1 MMVLL
6 ISPAKGLEKEP
17 LLLSSLKFKI
27 QNITTMREAANT
39 SVLVID
45 DEEMVRDNIEEILLP
60 RKNSPESESVDLA
73 ASILFDAP
81 VKPVLAPRTSNIP
94 NFTVHKASNGMEG
107 LELVKKSVKEGRPY
121 AVIFLDMRMPGWDGM
136 ETAEQIRK
144 YDSKAEI
151 IFVTAFSDRSIDDII
166 ARAGQNVGYHCKPY
180 ASEEITQL
188 ATKAVADYN
197 KLRNL
202 EKLIEAISSISL
214 DEQHLNSLLRNIL
227 DQLASYVETDMALL
241 GKLHANNE
249 YEKIFSIGSIE
260 EKINVDELIARL
272 RAAPVSDEEVMQLDD
287 VVFAKLD
294 NYTIFAVLKKQEKLK
309 TEKLYLLKLFV
320 LNAAKAIHNAEL
332 QEKLMQKEK
341 LSAVGK
347 AVSMMMHDLRSPI
360 KNIKV
365 LTDMMRAEFPQNE
378 YLDMIDECGVQ
389 ASEIFEDFLD
399 FIKETP
405 VKKLPVS
412 IDKIMEEGIKLA
424 EARNTNGQV
433 AIHKNIPAN
442 LVVAGDE
449 SKLKRTIMNLVNNA
463 IDALLDHKII
473 HPRIDISADTGKQV
487 NRLLITIRD
496 NGLGIPNDII
506 KTLFDPFVTKQ
517 KANGTGLGLAIVKQ
531 YVTAHGGEIKVEND
545 DGAVF
550 TISLPMQ

>member
-1 MMVLL
+1 LL
-6 ISPAKGLEKEP
+6 GIPSDL
-17 LLLSSLKFKI
+17 FNKI
-27 QNITTMREAANT
+27 KNKQMKEAANT
-39 SVLVID
+39 AVLVID
-45 DEEMVRDNIEEILLP
+45 DEELVRDNIEEILIP
-60 RKNSPESESVDLA
+60 RKVSDESATLDLA
-73 ASILFDAP
+73 ASVLFDAP
-81 VKPVLAPRTSNIP
+81 TDSVLAPRASNIP
-94 NFTVHKASNGMEG
+94 NFTVHKAANGMEG

-180 ASEEITQL
+180 AAEEITQI
-188 ATKAVADYN
+188 ATKAVSDYN

-202 EKLIEAISSISL
+202 EKLIEVISSISL

-227 DQLASYVETDMALL
+227 DQLATYVETDMALL
-241 GKLHANNE
+241 GKLHDDYV

-260 EKINVDELIARL
+260 EKINLDELIARL
-272 RAAPVSDEEVMQLDD
+272 KVTPLDDEEVVQSDD
-287 VVFAKLD
+287 VIFARLD

-332 QEKLMQKEK
+332 HEKLLRKEK
-341 LSAVGK
+341 LSAIGS
-347 AVSMMMHDLRSPI
+347 AVSMVMHDLRAPI

-365 LTDMMRAEFPQNE
+365 LTDMLRTELPSNE
-378 YLDMIDECGVQ
+378 WLDMIDQCGLQ

-412 IDKIMEEGIKLA
+412 INKVIEEGVKLSA
-424 EARNTNGQV
+424 E
-433 AIHKNIPAN
+433 KNIEN
-442 LVVAGDE
+442 KVIIKNEGQDQLTINGDE
-449 SKLKRTIMNLVNNA
+449 SKLKRSIMNLVSNA
-463 IDALLDHKII
+463 IGALLDSKTNDPCI
-473 HPRIDISADTGKQV
+473 HIKTEKDKASDAV
-487 NRLLITIRD
+487 VITVRD
-496 NGLGIPNDII
+496 NGPGIPQEIL
-506 KTLFDPFVTKQ
+506 KTLFDPFVTK
-517 KANGTGLGLAIVKQ
+517 KKTNGTGLGLAIVKQ
-531 YVTAHGGEIKVEND
+531 YITAHGGTVKAENKN
-545 DGAVF
+545 GAVF
-550 TISLPMQ
+550 TISLPLHQ